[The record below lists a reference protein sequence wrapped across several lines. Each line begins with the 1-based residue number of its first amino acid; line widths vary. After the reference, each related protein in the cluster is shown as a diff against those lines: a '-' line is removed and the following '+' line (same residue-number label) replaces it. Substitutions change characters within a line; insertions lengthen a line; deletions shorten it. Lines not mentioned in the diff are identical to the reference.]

1 MPGFTSI
8 ILRFR
13 DLSTPAG
20 TTTIE
25 QHKRIIAER
34 GYVWWGWWH
43 KQGETV
49 PENAF
54 RDILEKISQSSKPYQ
69 IYLFDTGKYK
79 LQRAWLS
86 DIRWDPRLS
95 TIPTS
100 ERDATPNYYGDSHYL
115 TWFKMENI
123 EDAVLP
129 PTELQRWSYVQIDE
143 FFETKKS
150 VFDAF
155 YNKQVA
161 SFTELRNQDRT
172 VWFIRPKRDED
183 GMHEIHVYDRSK
195 TAPSNFS
202 EQVVQLHTQ
211 TLLWVSDPHFS
222 TDNHDFPQHPAGVSR
237 KNLSE
242 AIRHDLEHEGITTV
256 GALLISG
263 DLTWRG
269 TREEFE
275 WATKFI
281 HDITSWAKLTA
292 SQVLI
297 CPGNHD
303 LAFSNEPWKKGIP
316 ATQIGEA
323 AVAEYK
329 RFYEELYEVKPTEY
343 LACGRRF
350 WMPDGAMVDI
360 ASLNSSVLQQ
370 VAGAFQG
377 HGFVGAP
384 QLTETADAMR
394 WSRDRSRVKAY
405 RICMLHHH
413 VVPILHR
420 EHPEIGTAASVVYD
434 AGALMR
440 WLVENEVDLVLHGHM
455 HLPSIVKESR
465 ALDYPKQENW
475 HEITIAAL
483 GSSGVTAGHRP
494 NQSNS
499 YGLMKFTRE
508 GIHLT
513 VRRISADD
521 AIPHDQ
527 RPMYSTMLRYQQN

>member
-1 MPGFTSI
+1 MPDFASM

-25 QHKRIIAER
+25 QHKRIITEK

-54 RDILEKISQSSKPYQ
+54 REVLAKIPESGPYR
-69 IYLFDTGKYK
+69 IFLFDSGKYTV
-79 LQRAWLS
+79 QRASLL
-86 DIRWDPRLS
+86 DIHWDTKLTRIS
-95 TIPTS
+95 TP
-100 ERDATPNYYGDSHYL
+100 ERDATPDYYGDSHYL
-115 TWFKMENI
+115 AWFKLKDI
-123 EDAVLP
+123 EDILLP
-129 PTELQRWSYVQIDE
+129 PTELLNWSYVQVDE

-155 YNKQVA
+155 YNKRVT
-161 SFTELRNQDRT
+161 SFTELRSQDRT
-172 VWFIRPKRDED
+172 VWFIRPKRNED

-202 EQVVQLHTQ
+202 QEVVQLHTPS
-211 TLLWVSDPHFS
+211 LLWVSDPHFS
-222 TDNHDFPQHPAGVSR
+222 GDNHDFQEQPAGLSQM
-237 KNLSE
+237 NLSE
-242 AIRHDLEHEGITTV
+242 AIRRDLALIGATTV
-256 GALLISG
+256 GGLLISG

-275 WATKFI
+275 RAARFI
-281 HDITSWAKLTA
+281 HDITSWAKLTP
-292 SQVLI
+292 SQVLV

-303 LAFSNEPWKKGIP
+303 LAFSKEPWKKGTP
-316 ATQIGEA
+316 ATQTGGA
-323 AVAEYK
+323 SVAEYT
-329 RFYEELYEVKPTEY
+329 RFYEELYEVKPTSY

-350 WMPDGAMVDI
+350 WMPDGAIVDI

-370 VAGAFQG
+370 VEGAFQG
-377 HGFVGAP
+377 QGFVGAP

-394 WSRDRSRVKAY
+394 WSGDRSRAKAY
-405 RICMLHHH
+405 RLCMLHHH

-420 EHPEIGTAASVVYD
+420 EHPEIGTPASVVFD

-440 WLVENEVDLVLHGHM
+440 WLMENEVDLVLHGHM
-455 HLPSIVKESR
+455 HLPAFVKERR
-465 ALDYPKQENW
+465 APDYPNQENW

-483 GSSGVTAGHRP
+483 GSSGVKASHRP
-494 NQSNS
+494 PNHSNS
-499 YGLMKFTRE
+499 YGLMEFTRE
-508 GIHLT
+508 GIKLT

-521 AIPHDQ
+521 AIPPNQ
-527 RPMYSTMLRYQQN
+527 RIVYSTKLPY

>member
-1 MPGFTSI
+1 MPGFTSSI

-25 QHKRIIAER
+25 QHKRIIADK

-54 RDILEKISQSSKPYQ
+54 REILGEIGKSGPYE

-86 DIRWDPRLS
+86 DIRWERRL
-95 TIPTS
+95 TPIPTP

-115 TWFKMENI
+115 AWYKLEKI

-129 PTELQRWSYVQIDE
+129 ATELHKWSYVQIDE

-172 VWFIRPKRDED
+172 IWFIRPKRSED

-222 TDNHDFPQHPAGVSR
+222 TDNHDFPRHPAGLTR
-237 KNLSE
+237 MNLSE
-242 AIRHDLEHEGITTV
+242 AIRRDLEHIGVTTV
-256 GALLISG
+256 GGLLISG
-263 DLTWRG
+263 DLTWKAA
-269 TREEFE
+269 REEFE
-275 WATKFI
+275 WAAGFI

-292 SQVLI
+292 SQVLV

-303 LAFSNEPWKKGIP
+303 LAFSNEPWTKGTP
-316 ATQIGEA
+316 ATQMGEA
-323 AVAEYK
+323 SLTEYK
-329 RFYEELYEVKPTEY
+329 RFYEDLYEVKPTNY
-343 LACGRRF
+343 LTCGRRF

-370 VAGAFQG
+370 VKGAFQG
-377 HGFVGAP
+377 QGFVGGP

-394 WSRDRSRVKAY
+394 WSRDRSRAKAY
-405 RICMLHHH
+405 RVCMLHHH

-420 EHPEIGTAASVVYD
+420 EHPEIGTAASVVFD

-440 WLVENEVDLVLHGHM
+440 WLVENEVDLILHGHM

-465 ALDYPKQENW
+465 ALDYPKQERW

-483 GSSGVTAGHRP
+483 GSSGVRTDHRP
-494 NQSNS
+494 ANHSHS
-499 YGLMKFTRE
+499 YGLMEFTRE
-508 GIHLT
+508 GINLT

-521 AIPHDQ
+521 AIPHEQ
-527 RPMYSTMLRYQQN
+527 RVVYLAKLPY